1 MNEVHQLQ
9 GLKVVQKEFEIRIPF
24 HNKTAS
30 DLDIDNIKRP
40 DLRIDAIS
48 VKAPFTLVSVSPS
61 LPIII
66 SYMQSTEIVLR
77 LRAPDVAYSGPLFL
91 EMQAKTPD
99 AVHISINRVKLSAAG
114 KSFTVEDSARS
125 MYINKGD
132 TIKQDVQLLT
142 ILHEGDK
149 VKTVRASAP
158 FSVIK
163 TEPQTPFEVASS
175 NSFVVSIYLKSPDQN
190 YSGPLEIT
198 FE

>member
-1 MNEVHQLQ
+1 
-9 GLKVVQKEFEIRIPF
+9 
-24 HNKTAS
+24 
-30 DLDIDNIKRP
+30 
-40 DLRIDAIS
+40 
-48 VKAPFTLVSVSPS
+48 
-61 LPIII
+61 
-66 SYMQSTEIVLR
+66 
-77 LRAPDVAYSGPLFL
+77 
-91 EMQAKTPD
+91 
-99 AVHISINRVKLSAAG
+99 
-114 KSFTVEDSARS
+114 
-125 MYINKGD
+125 
-132 TIKQDVQLLT
+132 DVQLLT

>member
-114 KSFTVEDSARS
+114 K
-125 MYINKGD
+125 
-132 TIKQDVQLLT
+132 
-142 ILHEGDK
+142 
-149 VKTVRASAP
+149 
-158 FSVIK
+158 
-163 TEPQTPFEVASS
+163 
-175 NSFVVSIYLKSPDQN
+175 
-190 YSGPLEIT
+190 
-198 FE
+198 